1 MLQKKSRPRMRE
13 RLSGEL
19 LGLTRG
25 CDLRKEGVT
34 VTTQADHPNNL
45 DYRCLSLGLSHL
57 TVIRTHILLD
67 HLLSSV
73 KRMIRKKRDL
83 VNQNFLR
90 RKFNKGSSIPRKFH
104 GRRIA
109 MFGRRAIAARF
120 LNISVVGWV
129 PDFKTSTITETNQ
142 VKAELHVLK

>member
-1 MLQKKSRPRMRE
+1 MAFTRQILIETEDSTEETREKPPAKCERP
-13 RLSGEL
+13 SGEL

-34 VTTQADHPNNL
+34 VTFAQAHNPNNL

-73 KRMIRKKRDL
+73 EVIIKLKREV
-83 VNQNFLR
+83 VNNFFRVATCNL
-90 RKFNKGSSIPRKFH
+90 
-104 GRRIA
+104 
-109 MFGRRAIAARF
+109 AIA
-120 LNISVVGWV
+120 S
-129 PDFKTSTITETNQ
+129 
-142 VKAELHVLK
+142 

>member
-1 MLQKKSRPRMRE
+1 MRKYPKFFSTRRPIRSAKEKSRPRKRE

-34 VTTQADHPNNL
+34 VTFAQAHNPNNL

-57 TVIRTHILLD
+57 TVIRTHKLLD

-73 KRMIRKKRDL
+73 KAIIKLKREL
-83 VNQNFLR
+83 VN
-90 RKFNKGSSIPRKFH
+90 
-104 GRRIA
+104 
-109 MFGRRAIAARF
+109 RF
-120 LNISVVGWV
+120 
-129 PDFKTSTITETNQ
+129 F
-142 VKAELHVLK
+142 